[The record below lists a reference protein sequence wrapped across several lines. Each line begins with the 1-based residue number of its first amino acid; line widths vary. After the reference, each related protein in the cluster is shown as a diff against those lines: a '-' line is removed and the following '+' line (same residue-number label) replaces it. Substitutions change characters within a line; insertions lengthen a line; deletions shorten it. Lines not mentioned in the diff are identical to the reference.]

1 MKLWGGRFHKDTV
14 FTAQDFTASIPFD
27 RRMYKQDI
35 EGSIAHV
42 TMLAKQK
49 IIEDGEKDQI
59 IAGLREIMA
68 EIESGAFEF
77 RVELEDI
84 HMNVER
90 ALIEKIGPVGAK
102 VHTARSRNDQAVLDT
117 HMYLREEMKEIMGQM
132 IAFQKV
138 LLDLADKHMGV
149 MMPGYTHLQ
158 RAQPLLFSYH
168 MMAYFFRFQAD
179 FERMKDCYSR
189 VNMSPLGACALA
201 GTSFPI
207 DRHYS
212 AGLLGFDRVYENG
225 MDAVSD
231 RDFVIEFLSCCAIMA
246 MHLSRLS
253 EELVLWS
260 SREFGFVEMDDAYS
274 TGSSIMPQKKNPD
287 VCELTRG
294 KTGRVYGNLMS
305 VLTMMKGLPMAFN
318 SDMQEDKERLF
329 DSIDTI
335 KGVLDINAK
344 LLSVIKVKKERMESS
359 IRGDFS
365 NATDMADY
373 LAKKGLPFR
382 QAHEIVG
389 AAVLYCI
396 ESSKNLE
403 DLTLEEMKGFSD
415 IFELDVLQA
424 IRPENCVGTR
434 QSFGGTAPE
443 QVMDQIETGK
453 LRLGENKAYLES
465 R

>member
-1 MKLWGGRFHKDTV
+1 MKLWGGRFHKETV
-14 FTAQDFTASIPFD
+14 FSAQDFTASIPFD

-35 EGSIAHV
+35 QGSIAHV
-42 TMLAKQK
+42 TMLAKQE
-49 IIEDGEKDQI
+49 IISAAERDQI
-59 IAGLREIMA
+59 IQGLESIMA
-68 EIESGAFEF
+68 DIEADKFEF
-77 RVELEDI
+77 KVELEDI

-90 ALIEKIGPVGAK
+90 ALIERIGPVGAK

-117 HMYLREEMKEIMGQM
+117 HMYLREEMKEIMQQ
-132 IAFQKV
+132 INHFQQV
-138 LLDLADKHMGV
+138 IVDLADRHMGV
-149 MMPGYTHLQ
+149 MMPGYTHMQ
-158 RAQPLLFSYH
+158 RAQPLLFSFH
-168 MMAYFFRFQAD
+168 IMVYFFRLQAD
-179 FERMKDCYSR
+179 FERMRDCYSR

-212 AGLLGFDRVYENG
+212 AGLLGFDRVYENS

-231 RDFVIEFLSCCAIMA
+231 RDFVLEFLSCCAIMA

-253 EELVLWS
+253 EEMILWS
-260 SREFGFVEMDDAYS
+260 SREFGFVEMDDAFS

-344 LLSVIKVKKERMESS
+344 MLAAVKVKKERMESA
-359 IRGDFS
+359 ILGDFS

-389 AAVLYCI
+389 AAVLHCL
-396 ESSKNLE
+396 ENGKNLE
-403 DLTLEEMKGFSD
+403 QLTLNELKRFSD
-415 IFELDVLQA
+415 IFEMDVLDA
-424 IRPENCVGTR
+424 IRPETCVNSR

-443 QVMDQIETGK
+443 QVREQIETARV
-453 LRLGENKAYLES
+453 RLNENKKFFTE
-465 R
+465 

>member
-1 MKLWGGRFHKDTV
+1 MKLWGGRFHKETV
-14 FTAQDFTASIPFD
+14 FSAQDFTASIPFD

-35 EGSIAHV
+35 QGSIAHV
-42 TMLAKQK
+42 TMLAKQE
-49 IIEDGEKDQI
+49 IISDAERDQI
-59 IAGLREIMA
+59 IHGLESIMA
-68 EIESGAFEF
+68 DIEAGEFEF
-77 RVELEDI
+77 KIELEDI

-90 ALIEKIGPVGAK
+90 ALIERIGPVGAK

-117 HMYLREEMKEIMGQM
+117 HMYLRAEMKEIMQQVNQ
-132 IAFQKV
+132 FQQV
-138 LLDLADKHMGV
+138 IVDLADRHMGV
-149 MMPGYTHLQ
+149 MMPGYTHMQ
-158 RAQPLLFSYH
+158 RAQPLLFSFH
-168 MMAYFFRFQAD
+168 IMVYFFRLQAD
-179 FERMKDCYSR
+179 FERMRDCYSR

-212 AGLLGFDRVYENG
+212 AALLGFDRVYENS

-231 RDFVIEFLSCCAIMA
+231 RDFVLEFLSCCAIMA

-253 EELVLWS
+253 EELILWS
-260 SREFGFVEMDDAYS
+260 SREFGFVEMDDAFS

-344 LLSVIKVKKERMESS
+344 MLAAVKVKKERMESA

-382 QAHEIVG
+382 QAHEVVG
-389 AAVLYCI
+389 AAVLYCL
-396 ESSKNLE
+396 ENGKNLE
-403 DLTLEEMKGFSD
+403 QLTLNELKRFSD
-415 IFELDVLQA
+415 ILELDVLDV
-424 IRPENCVGTR
+424 IRPETCVNSR

-443 QVMDQIETGK
+443 QVREQIETARV
-453 LRLGENKAYLES
+453 RLSENKKFFAE
-465 R
+465 

>member
-1 MKLWGGRFHKDTV
+1 MKLWGGRFHKETV

-42 TMLAKQK
+42 TMLAKQG
-49 IIEDGEKDQI
+49 IITDDERDQI
-59 IAGLREIMA
+59 IRGLQGIMA
-68 EIESGAFEF
+68 DIEAGNFEF
-77 RVELEDI
+77 KVELEDI

-90 ALIEKIGPVGAK
+90 ALIERIGPVGAK

-117 HMYLREEMKEIMGQM
+117 HMYLREEMKGIMQQ
-132 IAFQKV
+132 INDFQEV
-138 LLDLADKHMGV
+138 IVDAADKHMGV

-158 RAQPLLFSYH
+158 RAQPLLYSFH
-168 MMAYFFRFQAD
+168 IMVYFFRLQAD
-179 FERMKDCYSR
+179 FERMRDCYAR

-207 DRHYS
+207 DRHYT
-212 AGLLGFDRVYENG
+212 AALLGFDRVYENS

-231 RDFVIEFLSCCAIMA
+231 RDFVIEFLSCCAILA

-253 EELVLWS
+253 EELILWS
-260 SREFGFVEMDDAYS
+260 SREFGFVEMDDAFS
-274 TGSSIMPQKKNPD
+274 TGSSIMPQKKNSD

-335 KGVLDINAK
+335 KGVLAINAK
-344 LLSVIKVKKERMESS
+344 MFAALKVKKERMAAA
-359 IRGDFS
+359 ILGDFS

-389 AAVLYCI
+389 AVVLYCL
-396 ESSKNLE
+396 EHEKNLE
-403 DLTLEEMKGFSD
+403 QLSLDELKRFSD
-415 IFELDVLQA
+415 IFEMDVLDA
-424 IRPENCVGTR
+424 IRPETCVNSR
-434 QSFGGTAPE
+434 RSFGGTAPE
-443 QVMDQIETGK
+443 QVREQIETARI
-453 LRLGENKAYLES
+453 RLSENKKFFID
-465 R
+465 